1 MKTRDVDDSDWD
13 ILDRLCSTLAAINC
27 KHYSSDFW
35 LSKLPPE
42 NDTVT
47 IHHLHN
53 TLNWPGPHHFLLS
66 TSICHLSVTYFSM
79 SCLRSAALWCDVQ
92 AWISWENVFFL
103 DNCRVFLKPPTPIP
117 VWGKGIS
124 FLAAWISVDNFPQNI
139 CESKILT
146 HRDKECE
153 NPNVWPF
160 AKQGHAWYPPYEEHV
175 RESYGEKGEKYL
187 EKFKEKWGQLWEK
200 IMKVMRGNEESYEEK
215 WGKLLGKNHP
225 VISTCQHH

>member
-1 MKTRDVDDSDWD
+1 MFCPCNYK
-13 ILDRLCSTLAAINC
+13 LNG

-79 SCLRSAALWCDVQ
+79 SCLRSAALWCGVQ

-117 VWGKGIS
+117 VWEKGIYLS
-124 FLAAWISVDNFPQNI
+124 SRHEFLLITFLKIYVNPKFWHIATKSAKIQMFDLLQN
-139 CESKILT
+139 KGMLGT
-146 HRDKECE
+146 HHMRKML
-153 NPNVWPF
+153 
-160 AKQGHAWYPPYEEHV
+160 G
-175 RESYGEKGEKYL
+175 
-187 EKFKEKWGQLWEK
+187 
-200 IMKVMRGNEESYEEK
+200 KVMGKREK
-215 WGKLLGKNHP
+215 S
-225 VISTCQHH
+225 I